1 MDSNLNDSLIERLPS
16 KFKDIS
22 YDSFDLKEQIKD
34 SIISINP
41 KEKIPS
47 ICKEEKIYFEY
58 MTLSNIID
66 NEQNHFY
73 QLSKHHSK
81 NRYTDIRTYEYNKV
95 PLQTKEYINAS
106 FIHIPNEK
114 SFISTQGPIEDSIDD
129 FWEMIF
135 EYDCKIILM
144 LCNEIEGGRKKCSEY
159 WKSKNSIFK
168 IEYKEEKKKDLIIR
182 DITITKDKI
191 SKKVTQIQYKGW
203 PDHGI
208 PRIEEAYDSFIYMI
222 DFIIKNNN
230 NCPVV
235 THCSAGVGRT
245 GTFLSI
251 YNLAIEIDRKKN
263 DKIIEFSIFNVVRK
277 LKEMRMYLVQNDLQY
292 FFVYQFIQ
300 IYLNNLFK
308 K

>member
-106 FIHIPNEK
+106 FIHIPYEN

-135 EYDCKIILM
+135 EYDSKIIIM

>member
-159 WKSKNSIFK
+159 WKNKNSIFK

-182 DITITKDKI
+182 NITISKDKI
-191 SKKVTQIQYKGW
+191 SKNVTQIQYKGW

-251 YNLAIEIDRKKN
+251 YNLAIEIDKKKN
-263 DKIIEFSIFNVVRK
+263 NKIIEFSIFNVVRK

>member
-1 MDSNLNDSLIERLPS
+1 
-16 KFKDIS
+16 
-22 YDSFDLKEQIKD
+22 
-34 SIISINP
+34 
-41 KEKIPS
+41 
-47 ICKEEKIYFEY
+47 

-73 QLSKHHSK
+73 QLSKHHPK

-95 PLQTKEYINAS
+95 PLKTKEYINAS
-106 FIHIPNEK
+106 FIHIPYEN

-144 LCNEIEGGRKKCSEY
+144 LCSEIEGGRKKCSEY

-182 DITITKDKI
+182 NITISKDKI
-191 SKKVTQIQYKGW
+191 SKNVTQIQYKGW

-251 YNLAIEIDRKKN
+251 YNLAIEIDKKKN
-263 DKIIEFSIFNVVRK
+263 NKIIEFSIFNVVRK

>member
-47 ICKEEKIYFEY
+47 ICQEEKIYFEY

-95 PLQTKEYINAS
+95 PLKTKEYINAS

-114 SFISTQGPIEDSIDD
+114 SFISTQGPIDDSIDD

-144 LCNEIEGGRKKCSEY
+144 LCSEIEGGRKKCSEY

-182 DITITKDKI
+182 NITISKDKI
-191 SKKVTQIQYKGW
+191 SKNVTQIQYKGW

-251 YNLAIEIDRKKN
+251 YNLAIEIDKKKN
-263 DKIIEFSIFNVVRK
+263 NKIIEFSIFNVVRK

-300 IYLNNLFK
+300 VYLNNLFK

>member
-34 SIISINP
+34 SIISIDP

-66 NEQNHFY
+66 NEENHFY
-73 QLSKHHSK
+73 QLSKHHPK

-95 PLQTKEYINAS
+95 PLKTKEYINAS

-144 LCNEIEGGRKKCSEY
+144 LCSEIEGGRKKCSEY

-182 DITITKDKI
+182 NITISKDKI
-191 SKKVTQIQYKGW
+191 SKNVTQIQYKGW

-251 YNLAIEIDRKKN
+251 YNLAIEIDKKKN
-263 DKIIEFSIFNVVRK
+263 NKIIEFSIFNVVRK